1 MVNCAWLI
9 FIRSSSVRLP
19 GKALMKIGENIML
32 EHIVNNLQSDCI
44 SGQDIYLCTSSS
56 FEDDRLLPIASK
68 LGINII
74 RGDENNPIER
84 YWMNSQ
90 TWDRYSFVSR
100 VNGDSPMY
108 IGRLGLEALNKI
120 EKEKIDP
127 DIITNIR
134 GSKRHFPSG
143 LSLEIYKKDH
153 LDQLL
158 TNFNE
163 YRFREHMSDLIQLSE
178 SQNGQILS
186 VQPFPIVDEYTCKL
200 SVDTYDDYQAMN
212 KIVREKRF
220 QAFLDYYRAIPLA
233 FEWN

>member
-1 MVNCAWLI
+1 
-9 FIRSSSVRLP
+9 
-19 GKALMKIGENIML
+19 MKIGENIML

-108 IGRLGLEALNKI
+108 IGRLGLEALKKI

-143 LSLEIYKKDH
+143 LSLEIYK
-153 LDQLL
+153 
-158 TNFNE
+158 
-163 YRFREHMSDLIQLSE
+163 RI
-178 SQNGQILS
+178 I
-186 VQPFPIVDEYTCKL
+186 
-200 SVDTYDDYQAMN
+200 
-212 KIVREKRF
+212 
-220 QAFLDYYRAIPLA
+220 
-233 FEWN
+233 